1 MNSRGTRKDRDKDC
15 RNEQQEPI
23 WWVLPDLHNYML
35 INILIRFQ
43 NLQHIIINNH
53 NSWKMSEKTPEDLEF
68 EAKLAKAT
76 YKTTYNGIG
85 A

>member
-1 MNSRGTRKDRDKDC
+1 M
-15 RNEQQEPI
+15 
-23 WWVLPDLHNYML
+23 
-35 INILIRFQ
+35 
-43 NLQHIIINNH
+43 QHIIINNH